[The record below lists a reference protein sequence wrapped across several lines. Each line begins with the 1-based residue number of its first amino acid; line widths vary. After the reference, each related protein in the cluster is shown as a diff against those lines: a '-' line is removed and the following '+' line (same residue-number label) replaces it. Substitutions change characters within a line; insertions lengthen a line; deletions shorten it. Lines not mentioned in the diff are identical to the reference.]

1 MMQRNSGG
9 SQRIIILVAVVA
21 VLFVGVLYFMKRV
34 EANRLSGTLD
44 TLQVSTIGTVYS
56 LILFSNYP
64 SSEKGMVWPLLV
76 LRGEILK

>member
-34 EANRLSGTLD
+34 EANRLSGSLE
-44 TLQVSTIGTVYS
+44 TLQVSTMAPFIHRYCLVITRDQKNERCGHS
-56 LILFSNYP
+56 LHYVVKF
-64 SSEKGMVWPLLV
+64 
-76 LRGEILK
+76 